1 MGREAITGV
10 FLNAN
15 TKTAAEMTEDE
26 RIAELEYRWKGAGGG
41 FRMLR
46 AFADLMSNPQT
57 NHLVAEFARNKIH
70 AVVKDP
76 RKAEIL
82 SPKGDLPFGAKR
94 LCVDSNYYETFNQ
107 NHVDI
112 VDVAIDPIVEAT
124 PSGIRTQTRE
134 FACDAIVFATGFD
147 AMTGALKSIDIRGER
162 GISLRDKWKDGPTS
176 YLGIS
181 IAGFPNL
188 FVIAGP
194 GSPSALSNVVHSI
207 ETHVDWIMRLLRT
220 AQTRQVRRIAALQEA
235 EDGWVHRCVEEANK
249 TLYPKAK
256 SWYMGSNIE
265 GKPRVFMAFVSGVPL
280 YRALIEEVAS
290 NNYQGFEL
298 A

>member
-1 MGREAITGV
+1 
-10 FLNAN
+10 
-15 TKTAAEMTEDE
+15 
-26 RIAELEYRWKGAGGG
+26 
-41 FRMLR
+41 
-46 AFADLMSNPQT
+46 
-57 NHLVAEFARNKIH
+57 
-70 AVVKDP
+70 
-76 RKAEIL
+76 
-82 SPKGDLPFGAKR
+82 
-94 LCVDSNYYETFNQ
+94 
-107 NHVDI
+107 
-112 VDVAIDPIVEAT
+112 
-124 PSGIRTQTRE
+124 
-134 FACDAIVFATGFD
+134 
-147 AMTGALKSIDIRGER
+147 MTGALKSIDIRGER

-256 SWYMGSNIE
+256 SWYMGSNME